1 MGGSIIKAI
10 KKFRCGWD
18 GKELQAHSHKGLMKC
33 LYKSNVDLFKAS
45 QLMEE
50 KQKEINSLQGEL
62 GRHLI
67 KEQTAKEDTGIMDV
81 KEPINIVDAPPLNIG
96 KDKTKN
102 DKEPPI
108 DITDTI
114 KDEKK
119 LASILLEAES
129 VIKNGRDTK

>member
-81 KEPINIVDAPPLNIG
+81 KEP
-96 KDKTKN
+96 
-102 DKEPPI
+102 PI
-108 DITDTI
+108 DLTDTI
-114 KDEKK
+114 NDEKK
-119 LASILLEAES
+119 LASDLLEVESFIKTAED
-129 VIKNGRDTK
+129 VK